1 MTSGILK
8 CFEKVIANRIAPI
21 ITDNSTCL
29 QGGGKRGESTEEY
42 LLVLQTAID
51 LNEKNKKNTKLLIT
65 DVKKAFD
72 QAWRIGV
79 FHNLAKRGITG
90 QILKI
95 IWEINNNIKARIKMD
110 EDLYSKYFEVE
121 EAIRQGSG
129 LSAILYAQHAGKI
142 IEELDEEDI
151 NDMAIGEMKVPAIGW
166 QDDITVILNNEN
178 TEEEIIKKL
187 EESAERN
194 RIIFSEDKCKTLNIG
209 KKDRNIVNK
218 ETIMGGIY

>member
-1 MTSGILK
+1 
-8 CFEKVIANRIAPI
+8 
-21 ITDNSTCL
+21 
-29 QGGGKRGESTEEY
+29 
-42 LLVLQTAID
+42 
-51 LNEKNKKNTKLLIT
+51 
-65 DVKKAFD
+65 
-72 QAWRIGV
+72 
-79 FHNLAKRGITG
+79 
-90 QILKI
+90 
-95 IWEINNNIKARIKMD
+95 MD

-218 ETIMGGIY
+218 ETIMGGEYIKKCRRRKSIRTYL